1 MVGLNHVGKER
12 SHLCQRLVET
22 PIQRS
27 TCARDRR
34 YVFALHRFIGQSIGP
49 SVADQYMQHLG
60 HIQHVR
66 QVENTIVVIE
76 RVDIDG
82 CRSPIVQ
89 PNGLASTLQIEAL
102 LHHACRFLTGTASIM
117 TFPPAYVRH
126 PLHTTTYRRHSTALR
141 HLPPGI

>member
-1 MVGLNHVGKER
+1 MWAKNGATYVKGLSKRR
-12 SHLCQRLVET
+12 SSGRLARGIVA
-22 PIQRS
+22 
-27 TCARDRR
+27 TCLL
-34 YVFALHRFIGQSIGP
+34 LHRFIGQSIGP